1 MTKTEA
7 ARFMGAGFV
16 YSLPYDRVIPVKKAI
31 MEVDNNYLLLC
42 RDSSRDYYFTDPDA
56 IRMSDKASFVR
67 QEATKKV
74 EQTFN
79 VAAGATA
86 TFNFSF

>member
-1 MTKTEA
+1 MTKSESM
-7 ARFMGAGFV
+7 RFVEAGFV

-31 MEVDNNYLLLC
+31 VEADNNYLLLC
-42 RDSSRDYYFTDPDA
+42 RDSNRGYYFDDADA
-56 IRMSDKASFVR
+56 IRMSDKASYVR

>member
-1 MTKTEA
+1 MTKSESM
-7 ARFMGAGFV
+7 RFVEAGFV
-16 YSLPYDRVIPVKKAI
+16 YSLPYDRVIPVKRAI
-31 MEVDNNYLLLC
+31 AEADNNYLLLC
-42 RDSSRDYYFTDPDA
+42 RDSNRGYYFDDADA
-56 IRMSDKASFVR
+56 IRMSDKASYVR